1 MFFGVINVLPCFFRK
16 ASKKEQIQD
25 LLNHETEQAAEEEEE
40 DDQVQ
45 DPEVNPDEGVRDRS
59 KTRYLQSLRDANG
72 LPDWFRDVFDKNLK
86 RSQRTEL
93 VNKTVKKNKK
103 GKLQLVVQ
111 TPSDLAV
118 AVPSLKQEVVQYASN
133 SDS

>member
-1 MFFGVINVLPCFFRK
+1 MFFGVINVLPCFLRK

-25 LLNHETEQAAEEEEE
+25 LLNNETEQAEEEEE

-118 AVPSLKQEVVQYASN
+118 AVPSLKQEVAQYASN

>member
-1 MFFGVINVLPCFFRK
+1 M
-16 ASKKEQIQD
+16 
-25 LLNHETEQAAEEEEE
+25 LNNETEQAEEEEE

-93 VNKTVKKNKK
+93 VNKTVKNKK

-118 AVPSLKQEVVQYASN
+118 AVPSLKQEVAQYASH